1 MEWMKC
7 LLLPHSVGKTT
18 ICAGEEAWREACSLV
33 TLIGDLG
40 LVISTGLYT
49 RFFSIRS
56 ELKMGKTR
64 MLEVFLIDV

>member
-1 MEWMKC
+1 
-7 LLLPHSVGKTT
+7 
-18 ICAGEEAWREACSLV
+18 
-33 TLIGDLG
+33 
-40 LVISTGLYT
+40 LYT